1 MVFFYLK
8 WDRDQKVSWLGL
20 LALGHKDCTL
30 NSCAFSIVNERR
42 RTGICIILSD
52 LLLDA
57 HFLWS
62 NDFFFNSLIYDD
74 FYLEGEPYKVVI
86 RNSLKDGEY
95 PTKYLL
101 EWETPKNGGAD
112 IDRIEICH
120 RRVCFGCNNQGS
132 DLQQNLPLMT
142 SLCLNFDFEVVKIW
156 FMWIWYAVLGLIHRK
171 NMTQKK
177 PWHIA
182 YSIMNYNMCFKMHTI
197 KASIISHHW
206 RLTCTI
212 IQSFKSNLSLCPL

>member
-132 DLQQNLPLMT
+132 DLQQNLPLTT
-142 SLCLNFDFEVVKIW
+142 SLC
-156 FMWIWYAVLGLIHRK
+156 
-171 NMTQKK
+171 
-177 PWHIA
+177 
-182 YSIMNYNMCFKMHTI
+182 MNYFSFWLWSSENLVHVNLIYCFRSNSQEKYDAEKT
-197 KASIISHHW
+197 
-206 RLTCTI
+206 LTYC
-212 IQSFKSNLSLCPL
+212 IQYNKL

>member
-1 MVFFYLK
+1 M
-8 WDRDQKVSWLGL
+8 
-20 LALGHKDCTL
+20 
-30 NSCAFSIVNERR
+30 
-42 RTGICIILSD
+42 
-52 LLLDA
+52 
-57 HFLWS
+57 
-62 NDFFFNSLIYDD
+62 
-74 FYLEGEPYKVVI
+74 I

-132 DLQQNLPLMT
+132 DLQQNLPLTT
-142 SLCLNFDFEVVKIW
+142 SLCMNYFSFWLWSSENLVHVN
-156 FMWIWYAVLGLIHRK
+156 LICCFRSNSQEK
-171 NMTQKK
+171 YDAEKS
-177 PWHIA
+177 WHIA
-182 YSIMNYNMCFKMHTI
+182 YSIINYNMCFKMHTI

-212 IQSFKSNLSLCPL
+212 IQSFKSNLSLYPL

>member
-1 MVFFYLK
+1 MRQGSKSILIRFISPGTQRLYSQFMCSQHCQWEASYWHLHYPEWSTFRCTFF
-8 WDRDQKVSWLGL
+8 
-20 LALGHKDCTL
+20 
-30 NSCAFSIVNERR
+30 NEAM
-42 RTGICIILSD
+42 I
-52 LLLDA
+52 
-57 HFLWS
+57 
-62 NDFFFNSLIYDD
+62 FFFNSLIFDD

-132 DLQQNLPLMT
+132 DLQQNLPLTT
-142 SLCLNFDFEVVKIW
+142 SLCMNYFSFWLWSSENLVHVN
-156 FMWIWYAVLGLIHRK
+156 LICCFRSNSQE

-182 YSIMNYNMCFKMHTI
+182 YSIINYNMCFKMHTI
-197 KASIISHHW
+197 KASITVF
-206 RLTCTI
+206 LTTGG
-212 IQSFKSNLSLCPL
+212 